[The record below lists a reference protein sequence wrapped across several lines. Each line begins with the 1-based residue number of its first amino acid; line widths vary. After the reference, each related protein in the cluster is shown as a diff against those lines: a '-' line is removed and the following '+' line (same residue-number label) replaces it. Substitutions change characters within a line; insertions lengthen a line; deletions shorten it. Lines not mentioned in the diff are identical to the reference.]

1 MEFDILVVIIDVED
15 MNMDEFLDVYVDEDV
30 DEIVENFGDVDED
43 VEDI

>member
-1 MEFDILVVIIDVED
+1 MRYIDVED
-15 MNMDEFLDVYVDEDV
+15 MDMDELLDVDVDEEI